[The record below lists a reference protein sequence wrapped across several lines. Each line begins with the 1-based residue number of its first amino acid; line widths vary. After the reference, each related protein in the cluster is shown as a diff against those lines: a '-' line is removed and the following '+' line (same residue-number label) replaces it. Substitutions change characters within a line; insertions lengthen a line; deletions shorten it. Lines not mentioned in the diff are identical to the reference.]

1 MRFEVGSPS
10 TVQIGAA
17 IVCLSE
23 LVGGG
28 MDHAPRER
36 ATHAII
42 QTENTNSTP
51 ISTISLRC
59 HRDAD
64 LRFYIK

>member
-1 MRFEVGSPS
+1 MRFGVGLLSS
-10 TVQIGAA
+10 VQIGAA

-42 QTENTNSTP
+42 QTEK
-51 ISTISLRC
+51 
-59 HRDAD
+59 H
-64 LRFYIK
+64 